1 MPASKSP
8 AVPGQ
13 RRLEYLPLRQIMR
26 APRNPNGHD
35 MPALAASIRRHGF
48 VEPVVIDERTG
59 FLVGGH
65 GRLDVLAEMRDA
77 GEGAPGGVG
86 VIDPGVWDEAKGEL
100 EMDWSLPCILGW
112 ASASDA
118 EAEALLL
125 AMMKLPKTGV
135 AHMDLLAQ
143 MLDELSTGTELAL
156 AGTGY
161 SPDDL
166 DDILA
171 GLSESAPLTELEY
184 GDSRKSAYPEPSY
197 GERTDN
203 YRNKQVRAMVFDYP
217 LDDYAL
223 VAEMAARARGA
234 FGVQSNAEL
243 FQRMLEA
250 WCMQNPETPA

>member
-13 RRLEYLPLRQIMR
+13 RRLEYLPLRQIMS

-35 MPALAASIRRHGF
+35 LPAIAASIRRHGF
-48 VEPVVIDERTG
+48 VEPVVVDERTG

-65 GRLDVLAEMRDA
+65 GRLEVLAEMRDA
-77 GEGAPGGVG
+77 GEQPPEGIVEQERAENDVAAEPEWLAPT
-86 VIDPGVWDEAKGEL
+86 
-100 EMDWSLPCILGW
+100 ILGW
-112 ASASDA
+112 ASRSDA

-125 AMMKLPKTGV
+125 AMMKLPKTAV
-135 AHMDLLAQ
+135 ASMDLLAT
-143 MLDELSTGTELAL
+143 MLDELSQGTELAL

>member
-1 MPASKSP
+1 MTAAPTT
-8 AVPGQ
+8 
-13 RRLEYLPLRQIMR
+13 RRLEYLPLAQIMR

-35 MPALAASIRRHGF
+35 LPALAASIRRHGF
-48 VEPVVIDERTG
+48 VEPVVVDERTG

-77 GEGAPGGVG
+77 GEQPPDGIMLGPDNKPQG
-86 VIDPGVWDEAKGEL
+86 DPPCPEWL
-100 EMDWSLPCILGW
+100 LPTILGW
-112 ASASDA
+112 ASRSDA

-125 AMMKLPKTGV
+125 SMMKLPKQPV
-135 AHMDLLAQ
+135 AALDVLAT
-143 MLDELSTGTELAL
+143 MLDELSHSTELAL

-161 SPDDL
+161 TPDDL

-171 GLSESAPLTELEY
+171 GLSETGPIDVVFGDLEAGGAQREL
-184 GDSRKSAYPEPSY
+184 AYT
-197 GERTDN
+197 ERTDN

-223 VAEMAARARGA
+223 VAEMAAKARPA

-243 FQRMLEA
+243 FQKMLA
-250 WCMQNPETPA
+250 DWVATHP